1 MEAQIGNKMVI
12 YYAKGGLHIKEV
24 DEMGNPKFAVSPDG
38 REWRLVERK
47 KPGPKPKGGDK
58 TIKDLYPIALSKV
71 RKTKSE
77 GYKKGFQ
84 GHWKNLKPYF
94 GDLPCNSLDQ
104 EYVQGYVLE
113 REKPGRTIQT
123 IRLELRAL
131 KRIVRVET
139 ATWEL
144 PKWIGKNPGKS
155 TELSLR
161 MDDVLEVFEVVQ
173 NQSKQYGS
181 TYSIIGLIAIM
192 TSMRLKDICDLTE
205 NKIDRKNWTI
215 TFRQSKVQNMLWSRG
230 DNTIISETVIP
241 ISSGLRKVFTSIPR
255 GFDKDKRL
263 FDIPSS
269 KAVTTAFCRAFK
281 KLNIN
286 ASFMSFRHI
295 AASTMLEVG
304 ANVNTVR
311 GLLGHKKLSTTMKY
325 LHALESDKQRATE
338 SLSIK
343 MEGNSGS

>member
-1 MEAQIGNKMVI
+1 MEI
-12 YYAKGGLHIKEV
+12 
-24 DEMGNPKFAVSPDG
+24 DDMGNPKFAISPDG
-38 REWRLVERK
+38 REWRLVERR

-77 GYKKGFQ
+77 GYRKGFQ

-131 KRIVRVET
+131 KRIVRVENE
-139 ATWEL
+139 TWEL
-144 PKWIGKNPGKS
+144 PKWIGKNPGKP
-155 TELSLR
+155 TNLTLQ
-161 MDDVLEVFEVVQ
+161 MKDIIEVFDLVKL
-173 NQSKQYGS
+173 QSKKFGL
-181 TYSIIGLIAIM
+181 TYSKIGLISIFS
-192 TSMRLKDICDLTE
+192 SMRLKDVCNLTE
-205 NKIDRKNWTI
+205 NQVDRKNWTI

-230 DNTIISETVIP
+230 ENKLIPMTIIPV
-241 ISSGLRKVFTSIPR
+241 SSGLREVFKSIPR
-255 GFDKDKRL
+255 GLDKDKKL
-263 FDIPSS
+263 FHIPST

-281 KLNIN
+281 RCKLD

-295 AASTMLEVG
+295 AATTMLQEG
-304 ANVNTVR
+304 ANVNVVSNI
-311 GLLGHKKLSTTMKY
+311 LGHTKLATTMKY
-325 LHALESDKQRATE
+325 LHAFEDDKIRATE
-338 SLSIK
+338 SLSIL